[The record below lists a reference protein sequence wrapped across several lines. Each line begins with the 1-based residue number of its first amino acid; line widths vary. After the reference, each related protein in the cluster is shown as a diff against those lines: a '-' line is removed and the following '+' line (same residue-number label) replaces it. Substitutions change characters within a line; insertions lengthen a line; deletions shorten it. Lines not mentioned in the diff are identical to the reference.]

1 MMTYTFHL
9 QAVESDLLQGE
20 PSTSSNTIF
29 LEDFLDLHP
38 PSSNIPSLSMILQFV
53 TKINEMHA
61 TSNSVTL
68 LARSHTTSWALLV
81 GSYLILMK
89 GISVD
94 EAMQRLSP
102 VSADFSPF
110 QDNIRLVDSLSAIQ
124 HSKCRGWLSIA
135 STATPYLLRELVR
148 LPGSPAKLV
157 SQSTNGNY
165 HVVVPGKLIVH
176 GGAHDG
182 DHSFTTAPSA
192 AELTGLGVCL
202 VVCLGRRLGDAGVST
217 LASQGIRVAH
227 LLHDGQ
233 HMLQALDTLLAIL
246 RCTSGVV
253 AVCGGAARQ
262 AAPLMAACL
271 ISGSGFEAAAA
282 VAWLRMTCATPA
294 AGSRACRTG
303 GLAGRDGA
311 GWSEREE
318 RLSGVG
324 AGSDVVCCPMGGLP
338 GHRMPPSDGATSDWR
353 AGAPSENRF
362 ILAR

>member
-1 MMTYTFHL
+1 MNLCGFLALSSHL
-9 QAVESDLLQGE
+9 LG
-20 PSTSSNTIF
+20 
-29 LEDFLDLHP
+29 
-38 PSSNIPSLSMILQFV
+38 
-53 TKINEMHA
+53 
-61 TSNSVTL
+61 
-68 LARSHTTSWALLV
+68 
-81 GSYLILMK
+81 
-89 GISVD
+89 
-94 EAMQRLSP
+94 RLFDCCSP
-102 VSADFSPF
+102 
-110 QDNIRLVDSLSAIQ
+110 L
-124 HSKCRGWLSIA
+124 GWLSIA
-135 STATPYLLRELVR
+135 STATPYLPRELVR

-157 SQSTNGNY
+157 STRGNY

-182 DHSFTTAPSA
+182 DHGFTTAPSA
-192 AELTGLGVCL
+192 VELTGLGVCL
-202 VVCLGRRLGDAGVST
+202 VVCLGGRLRDAGVST
-217 LASQGIRVAH
+217 LASLGIRVAH

-324 AGSDVVCCPMGGLP
+324 AGSDVACCPMGGLGALGTGGGRDGP
-338 GHRMPPSDGATSDWR
+338 ASRLPPR
-353 AGAPSENRF
+353 A
-362 ILAR
+362 ARSRSCADLGVR